1 MSLRIDYVDE
11 PLGAQGNAEISATS
25 IQPFVDAQ
33 SLATLTA
40 KNERW
45 ATLEPEG
52 WPLDGTRKLI
62 GNASSEL
69 GWWSKHMSDVDGIFN
84 GQIDNVPVI
93 TIRFPITYTATALT
107 FCFWPSL
114 DEWCSEMEVLWFRGE
129 EIIDQILV
137 HPNSANWEL
146 VHLVENFDKIEI
158 SILATNKPNR
168 YAKLQYLQIGRTVSY
183 FSDEIVSVQL
193 LNETDPSLCSLTVDT
208 MTVEIRNRRGDPILP
223 QKDQRFSLFRNDV
236 QIASH
241 YITKYERQARNNYK
255 FSCQSAIGRLE
266 DIFLGGMYNKYSLEQ
281 LLQEVLSP
289 FPFRIDPVFYD
300 KTITGYLPVCTR
312 REALQQI
319 AFAVGA
325 VVSTQGDG
333 VIRLQPLAQ
342 NATGKFENGDIF
354 TGAKLDR
361 EQKVSEVRLVYHNYT
376 QTWDEDTLLNDEL
389 IDGEDVLFTFSD
401 PHYNYVADGGSV
413 VSYGIN
419 WAKISASGPVTLY
432 ANKYQH
438 TEVLLTKKNPL
449 ASAAEKGNVLSVEK
463 ATLVNA
469 ENADEILNRLYAFSE
484 LNNVLNQDAAISSQH
499 SGQIVSSPAPW
510 GPHIEGYITSMESA
524 FTTNGRTASIQ
535 IRGREVEE

>member
-11 PLGAQGNAEISATS
+11 PLGAQDNAKITATS

-40 KNERW
+40 KDERF

-52 WPLDGTRKLI
+52 WPLDGSRKLI
-62 GNASSEL
+62 KYASSEL
-69 GWWSKHMSDVDGIFN
+69 GWWSKYMSNSEGIFD
-84 GQIDNVPVI
+84 GHTDNIPVI
-93 TIRFPITYTATALT
+93 TIRFPVLYTATALT
-107 FCFWPSL
+107 FRFWPSL
-114 DEWCSEMEVLWFRGE
+114 DQWCSEMEVLWFRGE
-129 EIIDQILV
+129 EIIDQTAV
-137 HPNSANWEL
+137 YPNSANWEL
-146 VHLVENFDKIEI
+146 VRLVENFDRIEI
-158 SILATNKPNR
+158 SIFATNKPNQ

-241 YITKYERQARNNYK
+241 YITEYERQSRDNYK

-266 DIFLGGMYNKYSLEQ
+266 DIFLGGMYNKYSLEAI
-281 LLQEVLSP
+281 LQDILTP
-289 FPFRIDPVFYD
+289 FPFRMDPAFYG

-319 AFAVGA
+319 VFAVGA
-325 VVSTQGDG
+325 VISTQGDG
-333 VIRLQPLAQ
+333 VISLQPLAQ
-342 NATGKFENGDIF
+342 SVTGKIENGDIF
-354 TGAKLDR
+354 TGAKLNR

-376 QTWDEDTLLNDEL
+376 QTFDTDTLLNEEQ
-389 IDGEDVLFTFSD
+389 IDGENVLFTFAD
-401 PHYNYVADGGSV
+401 PHYNYVAEGGSV
-413 VSYGIN
+413 VGYGIN
-419 WAKISASGPVTLY
+419 WAEISARGPVTLY

-438 TEVLLTKKNPL
+438 TEVLIAKKNPL

-469 ENADEILNRLYAFSE
+469 ENAVEILERLYAFSK
-484 LNNVLNQDAAISSQH
+484 LNNVLNQDAVISTQH
-499 SGQIVSSPAPW
+499 SGQVVSSPTPW
-510 GPHIEGYITSMESA
+510 GPNLEGYIISMESE
-524 FTTNGRTASIQ
+524 FTTNGRTAKIE